1 MVESRRNASDASGGA
16 GSQQGYPL
24 DCQFPIR
31 EGLFCW
37 FSKKWELDLTHLP
50 KNENLTARI
59 YQKMKTWPPK
69 PTKKWKKLS
78 HKLRK
83 TIKIPKWT
91 SRNPIKVW
99 NSWKHTKIGSVAPQ
113 KKRIWQKR
121 SPRNSRNITFWPSR
135 NIKRCFFASQWHSI
149 IHFLAFRGKQKI
161 NIVIFFWHGNSKKW
175 FLHRNESQKS

>member
-1 MVESRRNASDASGGA
+1 
-16 GSQQGYPL
+16 
-24 DCQFPIR
+24 
-31 EGLFCW
+31 
-37 FSKKWELDLTHLP
+37 
-50 KNENLTARI
+50 
-59 YQKMKTWPPK
+59 MKTLQPK

-161 NIVIFFWHGNSKKW
+161 NIVIFFWHGNSKKMIFASQWIAKKLFFRFHREKENTFCHFFIAVEFKKW
-175 FLHRNESQKS
+175 FFASRQNSKNYFLYFTRNRKMNSFIFWI